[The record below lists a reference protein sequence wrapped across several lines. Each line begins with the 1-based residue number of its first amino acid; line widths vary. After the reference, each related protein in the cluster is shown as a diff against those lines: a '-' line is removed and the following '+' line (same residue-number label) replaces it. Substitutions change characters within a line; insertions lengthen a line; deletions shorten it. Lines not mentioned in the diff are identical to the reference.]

1 MKIQIPPVLEAT
13 PVLGAVLGLI
23 CGIAANIYAF
33 TRIEFECLTCAVSYG
48 VPFKVAEMA
57 GYRGEHR
64 VLWNGVAGDLLV
76 FVGAGILLVAF
87 VRAHPRKRRK
97 LAWEE

>member
-1 MKIQIPPVLEAT
+1 MKINIPPALKKT
-13 PVLGAVLGLI
+13 PVLGAILGLL

-33 TRIEFECLTCAVSYG
+33 TRIEFACLTCPVTYG
-48 VPFKVAEMA
+48 VPYKVAEMA
-57 GYRGEHR
+57 GYQGEHR

-87 VRAHPRKRRK
+87 VRALTRERRK